1 MKSLL
6 KIIRRYIG
14 TAVMITMIIFI
25 INISL
30 ILGIVYHASKKEYQ
44 DNHQN
49 SSRSVMSSIGE
60 EMHEKNG
67 GYELTAQGY
76 QFLEKSEYVWAML
89 INAEGDVAW
98 SWRLPDNIPQKYT
111 MADVSVLSKWYVQ
124 DYPVRTWIYGDGF
137 MVYAHDIDTVSKIN
151 GEYSVKFIRALPNN
165 VTIWIAANIS
175 LIIILAL
182 YLGYR
187 FYRSLKP
194 LAYGIEGLS
203 QQEKISLPEK
213 GITEELARKL
223 NKTSEILEEKNEKLT
238 QRDNTRTEWIAGV
251 SHDIRTPLALIMGYA
266 AGLSEDE
273 QLNTEQREK
282 AAAIQRQSL
291 NIKKLIEDL
300 NLTSKLEYNAQPL
313 RMEAYRPAMLM
324 RDIVAEYYNDGLDD
338 NYTIYLVIQQ
348 QVEEVTSLGDI
359 ELLKRCFR
367 NIIGNSIRHNKEGC
381 FINIC
386 LNRMGLSVEYI
397 FQDSGSGISDE
408 VVCVLENNG
417 EKILSGSEPHVMG
430 LRVVRQIVQAHQGA
444 LEFTGRPSG
453 GNDIRI
459 IL

>member
-6 KIIRRYIG
+6 KIIRRYIA
-14 TAVMITMIIFI
+14 TAAIITMVVFI

-30 ILGIVYHASKKEYQ
+30 ILGIVYQASKKEYRE
-44 DNHQN
+44 NYQN
-49 SSRSVMSSIGE
+49 SSRSVMNSIGKE
-60 EMHEKNG
+60 LHEKDG
-67 GYELTAQGY
+67 GYELTSHGY
-76 QFLEKSEYVWAML
+76 QLLEKSEYVWAML
-89 INAEGDVAW
+89 IDENGNVAW
-98 SWRLPDNIPQKYT
+98 SWKLPDNIPQSYT

-124 DYPVRTWIYGDGF
+124 DYPVRTWIYGDGL
-137 MVYAHDIDTVSKIN
+137 MVYAHDINTVSKIN
-151 GEYSVKFIRALPNN
+151 GEYSVKFIGDLPQNML
-165 VTIWIAANIS
+165 IWIVANLS

-194 LAYGIEGLS
+194 VAYGIEGIS

-223 NKTSEILEEKNEKLT
+223 NKTSEILEEKNAKLT
-238 QRDNTRTEWIAGV
+238 QRDNARTEWIAGV

-266 AGLSEDE
+266 SGLSEDE
-273 QLNTEQREK
+273 HLNTEQREK

-300 NLTSKLEYNAQPL
+300 NLTSKLEYNVQPL
-313 RMEAYRPAMLM
+313 RMENYSPARLM

-338 NYTIYLVIQQ
+338 KYTIYLVIQQ
-348 QVEEVTSLGDI
+348 QVEEVMSLGDV

-386 LNRMGLSVEYI
+386 LNRVGISVEYI
-397 FQDSGSGISDE
+397 FQDSGGGIGDD
-408 VVCVLENNG
+408 VVHLLENNK
-417 EKILSGSEPHVMG
+417 EETPSGHIPHVMG
-430 LRVVRQIVQAHQGA
+430 LRVVQQIVQAHQGT
-444 LEFTGRPSG
+444 LEFTRRASG
-453 GNDIRI
+453 GSDIKI